1 MAFLECEPLQ
11 LVLVEEAVV
20 VIIEHLQPAEKLV
33 QVVEA
38 AAMLKAGL
46 M

>member
-11 LVLVEEAVV
+11 LVLVEEAVAAV
-20 VIIEHLQPAEKLV
+20 IEHLQPAEKLV
-33 QVVEA
+33 QVVAA
-38 AAMLKAGL
+38 AAMQKAGL